1 MRSKIIQQDRYDA
14 LNGLRT
20 LACIGIVAMHVRANV
35 PEKPTENF
43 FTTNILGIAQ
53 DFVSMFFMV
62 SAFALCCGYFKR
74 FQNQEIILNKFYH
87 KRYIRIFPFFALLT
101 FIDVIATFISE
112 NFSFTATMKATLYE
126 AFANISLLFGLIPGA
141 KISVVGVG
149 WFIGVI
155 FLFYLL
161 FPFFT
166 CLLTSKKKAWIAFI
180 ISIGLYFSVKI
191 YFNPIKGV
199 IFDNSSFM
207 HAAPFFITGGLIYLY
222 KETIKSFKLILS
234 FSNYT
239 LDIVY
244 VSLLIITVGYTIF
257 FFSFPHLRFTLSN
270 LILYALWIIY
280 AVRES
285 SYMQHKKTL
294 LNNKL
299 MTSISN
305 ISMEIYLCHM
315 MFYRIIEKSHLLNK
329 YITNNDIYFY
339 ITLILTLLGAIYF
352 AKSWKKWIEPTI
364 LKITKE

>member
-62 SAFALCCGYFKR
+62 SAFALCCGYLKR
-74 FQNQEIILNKFYH
+74 IQNMNISLNKFYN
-87 KRYIRIFPFFALLT
+87 KRYIRILPFFALLT
-101 FIDVIATFISE
+101 LIDVFITIFSE
-112 NFSFTATMKATLYE
+112 NFTFTETIRATLYE
-126 AFANISLLFGLIPGA
+126 AFANMSLLFGLIPGA
-141 KISVVGVG
+141 NISVIGVG

-166 CLLTSKKKAWIAFI
+166 CLLTSKKKAWNAFI
-180 ISIGLYFSVKI
+180 ISVGLYFSVKL

-199 IFDNSSFM
+199 VFDNSSFI
-207 HAAPFFITGGLIYLY
+207 HAAPFFIMGGIIYLY
-222 KETIKSFKLILS
+222 KETITSNKLTLS
-234 FSNYT
+234 FSRYYT

-244 VSLLIITVGYTIF
+244 IVILITTIGYTAF
-257 FFSFPHLRFTLSN
+257 FFLFPNLRFTLSN

-285 SYMQHKKTL
+285 LHHKTTL

-299 MTSISN
+299 MTFMSS

-315 MFYRIIEKSHLLNK
+315 MFYRIIEKSQLLSK
-329 YITNNDIYFY
+329 YITNNDAYFY
-339 ITLILTLLGAIYF
+339 LTFILTLIGAIIF
-352 AKSWKKWIEPTI
+352 SNSWKRWIEPSI
-364 LKITKE
+364 LKIIEK